1 MQKIPDSCHG
11 INSACSNAEVEEWSH
26 EVIPD
31 RGIYVFFFFFV
42 KCLKEQP
49 HNFGVLI
56 NYVTFANSQTP
67 FSSASKLNVNHCR
80 TSSACHFYFNRIV
93 HLWNVNP
100 NIDTSLP
107 FCSINRYMYS
117 FLWKHFLENFD
128 QNNPCTFNFVCA
140 CASCH

>member
-1 MQKIPDSCHG
+1 MFS
-11 INSACSNAEVEEWSH
+11 
-26 EVIPD
+26 
-31 RGIYVFFFFFV
+31 FFV

-117 FLWKHFLENFD
+117 FLWKHFLENFG
-128 QNNPCTFNFVCA
+128 QTILVHLTLFVLVPLVINVFLILVPNLCNIYT
-140 CASCH
+140 S